1 MNIPFTESPLR
12 LSAEAQALWDE
23 FYNDIEREMRP
34 GDSLQYLVDW
44 GSKLP
49 GAVGRIAGL
58 LHLAEHETKGL
69 TMPISVNSVNASC
82 VIGAYFKEHAIAVF
96 GLMQEDRRFKL
107 ARQILAFLD
116 RVRPETF
123 KGRDIMH
130 HTAISLMEDVEQGL
144 RVLTDRGYIRG
155 EAGGLNNP
163 GPGRPSGK
171 TYRVNPKILERRN
184 V

>member
-1 MNIPFTESPLR
+1 MNFITILR
-12 LSAEAQALWDE
+12 Q
-23 FYNDIEREMRP
+23 EMRP
-34 GDSLQYLVDW
+34 GGSLCYLPDW

-49 GAVGRIAGL
+49 GAVARIAGL
-58 LHLAEHETKGL
+58 LHLAEHGAKGL
-69 TMPISVNSVNASC
+69 SLPISVNSVNASC

-107 ARQILAFLD
+107 ARQILDYFD
-116 RVRPETF
+116 RKKPETF

-130 HTAISLMEDVEQGL
+130 HTTINLMEDVEQGL
-144 RVLTDRGYIRG
+144 KVLIDRGYVRE
-155 EAGGLNNP
+155 EATGGLNNP

-171 TYRVNPKILERRN
+171 TYRVNPKIFERKN